1 MLHTGA
7 AVALGAEYSVT
18 GEFFTKRCA
27 SFKLKLNLSKSL
39 PAAKAEPA
47 GWYNSVVFMEV
58 TLSAPVLMWPWAK
71 PLVDGDGT
79 SSTSLR
85 R

>member
-58 TLSAPVLMWPWAK
+58 TLSAPVLMLPWAK
-71 PLVDGDGT
+71 PLVVCDGT